1 MRRLFISADMEGI
14 AGVASVGQLMPG
26 QFEWETA
33 RGWMTA
39 EVAAAASAA
48 LAAGFDE
55 VVIADG
61 HGNAQNLLPDR
72 LPAGT
77 RLVRSWPRPLG
88 QMQGAELPGVE
99 GCLFIG
105 FHAGAQS
112 GAGTLAHSFNG
123 SLFADVRLGGESRSE
138 AYILAALAGEL
149 DLPVLLIT
157 GDDAVCAHVRQF
169 LPGVETCAVKHHIA
183 WTSVMSVPP
192 EEGARLVGEATARAL
207 ASPHPP
213 PFARPGPHELEIV
226 FTHPVTAELA
236 AMLPGFRQTEQMSA
250 AATLPS
256 ARHVVQMLSFLGNYP
271 RG

>member
-1 MRRLFISADMEGI
+1 MRRLFLSADMEGI

-26 QFEWETA
+26 QFEWEAA

-48 LAAGFDE
+48 LEAGYDE

-105 FHAGAQS
+105 FHGGANS

-138 AYILAALAGEL
+138 AWLLAAFAGEL
-149 DLPVLLIT
+149 GLPVLLVS
-157 GDDAVCAHVRQF
+157 GDDAVCAHVAAF
-169 LPGVETCAVKHHIA
+169 LPRTRTCVVKEHVA
-183 WTSVMSVPP
+183 WSSVLTVPP
-192 EEGARLVGEATARAL
+192 QEGARLVGEATALAL
-207 ASPHPP
+207 RSPPPP
-213 PFARPGPHELEIV
+213 PFRPPGPHALEIV

-236 AMLPGFRQTEQMSA
+236 GLLPGFRQTGQMSA
-250 AATLPS
+250 ATTLPS
-256 ARHVVQMLSFLGNYP
+256 MRAVLEMLGFLGSYP
-271 RG
+271 KG

>member
-14 AGVASVGQLMPG
+14 AGVASICQLMPG

-39 EVAAAASAA
+39 EVSAAAMAA
-48 LAAGFDE
+48 LDAGYDE

-72 LPAGT
+72 LPART

-88 QMQGAELPGVE
+88 QMQGVELPGVE

-138 AYILAALAGEL
+138 AWLLAALAGEF
-149 DLPVLLIT
+149 DIPVLLVS
-157 GDDAVCAHVRQF
+157 GDDAVCGQVRQF
-169 LPGVETCAVKHHIA
+169 LPKVETCVVKHHIA
-183 WTSVMSVPP
+183 WSSVLSVPP
-192 EEGARLVGEATARAL
+192 QEGARLVGDATARAL
-207 ASPHPP
+207 GSPHPQ
-213 PFARPGPHELEIV
+213 PFRPSGPHELEIV

-236 AMLPGFRQTEQMSA
+236 AQLPGFRKTGQLTV
-250 AATLPS
+250 ATILPTMR
-256 ARHVVQMLSFLGNYP
+256 AVVELLGFLGSYP
-271 RG
+271 KG

>member
-14 AGVASVGQLMPG
+14 AGVASIAQLMPG
-26 QFEWETA
+26 QFDWEAA

-48 LAAGFDE
+48 LAAGYDE

-88 QMQGAELPGVE
+88 QMQGVELPGVE

-123 SLFADVRLGGESRSE
+123 SLFADVRLDGESRSE
-138 AYILAALAGEL
+138 AYLLAALAGEL
-149 DLPVLLIT
+149 GVPVMLVT
-157 GDDAVCAHVRQF
+157 GDDAVCAHVKTF
-169 LPGVETCAVKHHIA
+169 LPQVETCTVKHHIA
-183 WTSVMSVPP
+183 WSSVMSVPP
-192 EEGARLVGEATARAL
+192 QEGACLVAEATARAL
-207 ASPHPP
+207 GSP
-213 PFARPGPHELEIV
+213 RPQPLRPSGPHALEV
-226 FTHPVTAELA
+226 AFTHPVTAELA
-236 AMLPGFRQTEQMSA
+236 AQLPGFRKTGQSSVATVLPTVRA
-250 AATLPS
+250 AVEL
-256 ARHVVQMLSFLGNYP
+256 LGFLGSYP
-271 RG
+271 KG